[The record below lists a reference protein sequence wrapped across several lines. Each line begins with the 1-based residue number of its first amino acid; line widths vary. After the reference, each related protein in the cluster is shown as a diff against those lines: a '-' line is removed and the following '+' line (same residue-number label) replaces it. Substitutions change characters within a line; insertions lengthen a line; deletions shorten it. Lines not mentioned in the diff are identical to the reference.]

1 MPIPEDALQA
11 LRDTSRTFFE
21 PILRLPLGLQEAVAA
36 AYLCMRA
43 IDEIEDHPILT
54 NVEKAALLRQ
64 VSLSLQAGP
73 REAARALAAKQNE
86 LPEVTRRLA
95 DWLALAPAAIGP
107 RILDAIAAMAER
119 MAHWAEIS
127 WRVRSEADLDQYT
140 YGVAGAVGLLLSDL
154 WAWFAGIQTDRPL
167 AVAFGRGLQA
177 VNILR
182 NRKDDLARGV
192 DLYPDEWDDDH
203 MHAYARRHLAL
214 ADAYLEDLPPGP
226 IHDSCR
232 IPLAL
237 AYATLDA
244 LADGRPKLT
253 RQEVQEILQG
263 VAPPAD

>member
-1 MPIPEDALQA
+1 MPIPDDALQT
-11 LRDTSRTFFE
+11 LRGTSRTFFE
-21 PILRLPLGLQEAVAA
+21 PISRLPIGLQEAVAA
-36 AYLCMRA
+36 AYLSMRA

-54 NVEKAALLRQ
+54 NAEKASLLRQ
-64 VSLSLQAGP
+64 VSLSLQGGP
-73 REAARALAAKQNE
+73 KEVPWALAVHPNE
-86 LPEVTRRLA
+86 LPEVTRRLGE
-95 DWLALAPAAIGP
+95 WLDLAPQAIAP
-107 RILDAIAAMAER
+107 RIIDAIAAMAER

-127 WRVRSEADLDQYT
+127 WRVRSEADLDRYT

-154 WAWFAGIQTDRPL
+154 WAWFAGIQTDRL
-167 AVAFGRGLQA
+167 RAVGFGRGLQA

-192 DLYPDEWDDDH
+192 NLFPDDWDDDH

-214 ADAYLEDLPPGP
+214 ADAYLDDLPPGP
-226 IHDSCR
+226 IYDSCR

>member
-21 PILRLPLGLQEAVAA
+21 PILRLPVGLQEAVAA
-36 AYLCMRA
+36 AYLSMRA

-54 NVEKAALLRQ
+54 NMEKASLLRQ

-73 REAARALAAKQNE
+73 REVPRVLASRQNE
-86 LPEVTRRLA
+86 LPEVTRRLGE
-95 DWLALAPAAIGP
+95 WLALSPAAIAP
-107 RILDAIAAMAER
+107 RIGDAIAAMAER
-119 MAHWAEIS
+119 MAHWAEIG
-127 WRVRSEADLDQYT
+127 WRLRSEADLDRYT

-154 WAWFAGIQTDRPL
+154 WAWFAGIQTDRL
-167 AVAFGRGLQA
+167 QAVGFGRGLQA

-192 DLYPDEWDDDH
+192 DLYPDEWDDDR
-203 MHAYARRHLAL
+203 MHTYARRHLAL